1 LLHIHP
7 DYQLNFRVNLNK
19 GGLDRLLSKLL
30 ETRSTDRR
38 HSSAAGLSAHTVKK
52 MGLRWSSWHSAKK
65 AGQWPRT
72 RYRERRERRVSHTH
86 YLLSAA
92 DQAECTTCQCPLT
105 VEHILVECTDFI
117 ATNISLLPL
126 WRNYLK
132 PLTYVMSL
140 ILSTKL
146 IFTTSY

>member
-7 DYQLNFRVNLNK
+7 DYQLNFRVNLDK

-86 YLLSAA
+86 VIICCQQQTKLSARPVSAHSLSSTSLLS
-92 DQAECTTCQCPLT
+92 
-105 VEHILVECTDFI
+105 V
-117 ATNISLLPL
+117 
-126 WRNYLK
+126 
-132 PLTYVMSL
+132 L
-140 ILSTKL
+140 ILSRQTFRCFL
-146 IFTTSY
+146 CGGII